1 MFAFIHTKLR
11 NKLTHKKLNNLVY
24 VNYNLRLRIQQANA
38 QIRKEDDDPLQRLAD
53 LSFYDMNNQIKDWMD
68 NAWSNAC
75 PELDEDSTES
85 DAPVPSPLVTDLVD
99 LTDICRATEA
109 SSVAEWAEKN
119 VGDSHIGKRKTR
131 QQPKA
136 PAAKKTKGKATTTRS
151 RSVDS
156 DADAEG
162 SPEYQ
167 ESNDSSSRWI
177 QMMEMTVVKEAKEAK
192 MCLLGVTH
200 LSQNTIALFNSLVR
214 YTLLATTT
222 ITLQFMTH

>member
-1 MFAFIHTKLR
+1 
-11 NKLTHKKLNNLVY
+11 
-24 VNYNLRLRIQQANA
+24 
-38 QIRKEDDDPLQRLAD
+38 
-53 LSFYDMNNQIKDWMD
+53 MD

-85 DAPVPSPLVTDLVD
+85 DAPVPSPLVADLVD
-99 LTDICRATEA
+99 LTDICRATGA
-109 SSVAEWAEKN
+109 SSVAEWAEQN
-119 VGDSHIGKRKTR
+119 VGYSHIGKRKTR
-131 QQPKA
+131 QRPKA

-167 ESNDSSSRWI
+167 ESDDSSSRWI

-192 MCLLGVTH
+192 APLMCLLGVTH